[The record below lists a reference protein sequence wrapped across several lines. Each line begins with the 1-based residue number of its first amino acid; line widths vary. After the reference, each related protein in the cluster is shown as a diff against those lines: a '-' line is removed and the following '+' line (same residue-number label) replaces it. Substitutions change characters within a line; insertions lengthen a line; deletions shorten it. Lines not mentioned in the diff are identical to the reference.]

1 MSGKKESREVCKE
14 MICKMEGDASSC
26 SLLCLENE
34 TFLKEKEESTDEN
47 YIAEYDEECVQ
58 MLFDREMSFG
68 FKQSESLVLCNY
80 LKYARSEAITWILK
94 VSFFTIPFCLI
105 DF

>member
-1 MSGKKESREVCKE
+1 
-14 MICKMEGDASSC
+14 MEGDASSC